1 MRKCKEFF
9 YAAVLVIFVFC
20 LSGCSKTAS
29 VTEIPLGDDLPVW
42 MLDEVHT
49 VAELP
54 DNAGEQGLVGIYTT
68 DTDQADVYVY
78 SFSKEDGVSLEE
90 FGQQIAGQ
98 HHIFCNMIK
107 DRGVPVAVLNYYDCI
122 ADEPYIVQTYIYE
135 TDDHFVEVRTLFGT
149 ALVPF
154 GESDDLSIHMIN
166 GYNALEQNSGPL
178 LSDTVYSADNDRLP
192 QLRVRKFPKDDFPAE
207 IIEPELLDVVSD
219 REFAALAADGWSLDE
234 FVSVYSKCFEL
245 LKGEVTC
252 RNDLD
257 HAFIGYID
265 DGIFCTRAFIDD
277 GDVYVLL
284 CAQAEASKFQH
295 VTNALL
301 DAVER
306 TGN

>member
-1 MRKCKEFF
+1 MKKSVFSTLALIILLCAGL
-9 YAAVLVIFVFC
+9 YGNAAANV
-20 LSGCSKTAS
+20 
-29 VTEIPLGDDLPVW
+29 EIPLGNGLPDWVPDGTYTAEELPETATDEGLSGIYIADTGFSVIYVYDLP
-42 MLDEVHT
+42 
-49 VAELP
+49 
-54 DNAGEQGLVGIYTT
+54 
-68 DTDQADVYVY
+68 
-78 SFSKEDGVSLEE
+78 KETGVSLEE

-207 IIEPELLDVVSD
+207 IIEPELLDAVSD

-301 DAVER
+301 DVVER